1 MTLYIA
7 KKSRY
12 CFRFVCLLICLRSF
26 FFFLVWFTE
35 GKENQTA
42 AHRIRGE
49 KALLSNQQRAPL
61 PRCQKQLIWQTK
73 TSTGTHAMGLED
85 LWIPLLLKRQHME
98 YSTWSPISQE
108 LSNCAH
114 LTRVWHRAV
123 LHSQV
128 AISTVGS
135 WRHWVLSESLMFKD
149 PSLSCAGIYSSLCFG
164 CTSPWFIFFST
175 QSTWDYE
182 WWNAVNLPCYSGW
195 IFSSAKYKQPILK
208 WSSLTMNGSL

>member
-12 CFRFVCLLICLRSF
+12 CFRFVCLLICLHSF
-26 FFFLVWFTE
+26 FFFWFDLQ
-35 GKENQTA
+35 KEKKNQAA
-42 AHRIRGE
+42 AHRITGKKPCWVTSGEPLSHDAKSSWFDKPRLQQGLMPWAWRISESLFFWRG
-49 KALLSNQQRAPL
+49 
-61 PRCQKQLIWQTK
+61 
-73 TSTGTHAMGLED
+73 
-85 LWIPLLLKRQHME
+85 
-98 YSTWSPISQE
+98 STWSPISQE

-208 WSSLTMNGSL
+208 WSSSTMNGSL